1 MALRRIAY
9 AYYDPDWIKGEHTLL
24 ALKRNTVEPL
34 AYSLHMKGY
43 IFCPSCYEHITRV
56 PADPDK
62 GMTKNEVPAYYK
74 HLKDDNAPFCSLRC
88 GPIQYKQYSSQE
100 DAKKAVEDEELIVI
114 SGFLESRP
122 DNNPRMDS
130 EGDEI
135 PVDSHFER
143 KNGKEVSLPISRH
156 NGESFK
162 VPSQVTSVQSLCVNF
177 DHNYYRE
184 IYLIGDDG
192 RAKRYRLCDSL
203 KEINDI
209 IEGCSDPAF
218 YFGKFWKI
226 ERFSGHSNVW
236 LKITQ
241 GSSFKDFRIRIT
253 NDTADGRGFFN
264 EKNLGRIV
272 VFYSQID
279 EVGMGY
285 MTPQLGWGEVA
296 LLPAK
301 YDEFLIKDYMLSHQG
316 EL

>member
-1 MALRRIAY
+1 MPTRRIAY

-34 AYSLHMKGY
+34 AYSLSMKGY

-62 GMTKNEVPAYYK
+62 GMTTNEVPAYYK

-88 GPIQYKQYSSQE
+88 GPIQYKKYASQE

-114 SGFLESRP
+114 SDFLESRP
-122 DNNPRMDS
+122 DNNPRIDS
-130 EGDEI
+130 EGSEV

-143 KNGKEVSLPISRH
+143 KNGKEVSLSISRH
-156 NGESFK
+156 HGESFK

-184 IYLIGDDG
+184 IYLVGADG
-192 RAKRYRLCDSL
+192 KAKRYRFCDSL

-209 IEGCSDPAF
+209 TEESSDPAF
-218 YFGKFWKI
+218 YFGTFWKI
-226 ERFSGHSNVW
+226 EKFTGHSNVW
-236 LKITQ
+236 LKINQ
-241 GSSFKDFRIRIT
+241 GTSFRDFRVRIT
-253 NDTADGRGFFN
+253 NDTAEGRGFFN
-264 EKNLGRIV
+264 DKNRGRIT
-272 VFYSQID
+272 VFYSRVD

-301 YDEFLIKDYMLSHQG
+301 YDDFLTSDYASSRKDNH
-316 EL
+316 

>member
-1 MALRRIAY
+1 
-9 AYYDPDWIKGEHTLL
+9 
-24 ALKRNTVEPL
+24 
-34 AYSLHMKGY
+34 
-43 IFCPSCYEHITRV
+43 V

-62 GMTKNEVPAYYK
+62 GMTTNEVPAYYK

-88 GPIQYKQYSSQE
+88 GPIQYKKYASQE

-122 DNNPRMDS
+122 DNNPRIDS
-130 EGDEI
+130 EGSEV

-156 NGESFK
+156 HGESFK
-162 VPSQVTSVQSLCVNF
+162 VPSQVTSVQSSCVNF

-184 IYLIGDDG
+184 IYLVGADG
-192 RAKRYRLCDSL
+192 KAKRYRFCDSL

-209 IEGCSDPAF
+209 TEGSSDPAF
-218 YFGKFWKI
+218 FFGTFWKI
-226 ERFSGHSNVW
+226 EKFTGHSNVW
-236 LKITQ
+236 LKINQ
-241 GSSFKDFRIRIT
+241 GTSFRDFRVRIT
-253 NDTADGRGFFN
+253 NDTAEGRGFFN
-264 EKNLGRIV
+264 DKNRGRIT
-272 VFYSQID
+272 VFYSRVD

-301 YDEFLIKDYMLSHQG
+301 YDDFLISDYASSRKDNH
-316 EL
+316 

>member
-1 MALRRIAY
+1 MATRRIAY
-9 AYYDPDWIKGEHTLL
+9 AYYDPDWIKGKHTLL
-24 ALKRNTVEPL
+24 ALKRNTIEPL
-34 AYSLHMKGY
+34 AYSLDMKGY
-43 IFCPSCYEHITRV
+43 IFCPSCYENITRV

-62 GMTKNEVPAYYK
+62 GMTRNEVPAYYK
-74 HLKDDNAPFCSLRC
+74 HLKDDNPPFCSLRC

-122 DNNPRMDS
+122 SNNPKVDS
-130 EGDEI
+130 KDDEM

-156 NGESFK
+156 HGESFK

-184 IYLIGDDG
+184 IYLVSEDG

-209 IEGCSDPAF
+209 TERSSEPAF
-218 YFGKFWKI
+218 YFGNFVRI

-236 LKITQ
+236 LKIAQET
-241 GSSFKDFRIRIT
+241 SFKDFRIRIT

-264 EKNLGRIV
+264 DKNLGRIV
-272 VFYSQID
+272 LFYSQVD
-279 EVGMGY
+279 KVGMGY
-285 MTPQLGWGEVA
+285 ITPQLGWGEVA
-296 LLPAK
+296 LLPTK
-301 YDEFLIKDYMLSHQG
+301 YNDFLIKDYKLSYHSEQ
-316 EL
+316 